1 LARELAGDLD
11 NIVLKAMQHQPER
24 RYASAAAL
32 AQDIQNY
39 IERRPVQARPDTL
52 IYRSRQF
59 IRRNI
64 VAVTSVACV
73 ALLTTALVGF
83 YTMEL
88 AAERYAAERDRQTAT
103 RVSMAQSRSTPEISR
118 LNLAR
123 ALEALGNALHVLNR
137 FDAAERAFDEAWSI
151 RTQLQLDGDTDAI
164 KLLNSIAANQ
174 RALQKFAEAPQSHR
188 HAEEYAR
195 ALSPP
200 SSQLRGELQAMRM
213 AGDGIT
219 MAAAPRLQAVST
231 LRAATSH

>member
-1 LARELAGDLD
+1 
-11 NIVLKAMQHQPER
+11 
-24 RYASAAAL
+24 
-32 AQDIQNY
+32 
-39 IERRPVQARPDTL
+39 
-52 IYRSRQF
+52 
-59 IRRNI
+59 
-64 VAVTSVACV
+64 
-73 ALLTTALVGF
+73 
-83 YTMEL
+83 
-88 AAERYAAERDRQTAT
+88 
-103 RVSMAQSRSTPEISR
+103 MAQSRSTPEISR

-151 RTQLQLDGDTDAI
+151 RTQLQLDGDTDTI
-164 KLLNSIAANQ
+164 KLLNSIATNQ
-174 RALQKFAEAPQSHR
+174 RALQKFEEAPQSHR